1 MKKIVVLLIL
11 IALCLWQ
18 YVRTLDAGEDPFL
31 RSDYSKLRPV
41 KVERVIPSKE
51 VSQLQAIVQE
61 AQAKGLTLSI
71 AGQRHSQGGHT
82 YYKDS
87 IVLDMTSFNK
97 VLAIDAQAKTVIVQS
112 GATWADVQRAINP
125 YGLAV
130 KTMQS
135 QNIFTIGG
143 SISVNAH
150 GRDIRNGSLISSVD
164 SFRLLC
170 ADGTIR
176 NVSRSDNAE
185 LFQLALGGYGL
196 FGVILE
202 VTLSLTD
209 DVVYEMQSEA
219 TTVEAYTDF
228 FINQVKR
235 NPDIH
240 MHLARISVAP
250 GTFLTEMYATNY
262 RVRPELHVADY
273 NKLKLNDSYVLPLKF
288 LFGLNRSFD
297 WGKDALWALQRKF
310 LIGHSSILTRNNAMR
325 SESDF
330 MDYSSDAKNDLLQ
343 EYFVPVEHFAELVQ
357 SIRPILQE
365 EDLNLLNITVRY
377 VNHDEEA
384 TLSYAKSDMFA
395 LVCLFNTPIHA
406 AGQAKMTEGIRRI
419 IDQVERVQGSYY
431 LPYAP
436 FPSVEQFRA
445 IYPKADDFFRAKEKW
460 DPQHVFMN
468 YFYDDYSNRLRSQF
482 SDENL

>member
-1 MKKIVVLLIL
+1 MKKIIVLLLL

-18 YVRTLDAGEDPFL
+18 YARTLVAGEDPFL

-41 KVERVIPSKE
+41 KIERVISSKE
-51 VSQLQAIVQE
+51 VKQLQEIVKDARE
-61 AQAKGLTLSI
+61 KGLQISI

-87 IVLDMTSFNK
+87 IVLDMTPFNK
-97 VLAIDAQAKTVIVQS
+97 VLAFDEKAKTITVQS
-112 GATWADVQRAINP
+112 GATWADVQKYINP

-150 GRDIRNGSLISSVD
+150 GRDIRNGSLISTVE
-164 SFRLLC
+164 SFRLLG
-170 ADGTIR
+170 ADGHTR
-176 NVSRSDNAE
+176 NVSRSENAE
-185 LFQLALGGYGL
+185 LFQLVLGGYGL
-196 FGVILE
+196 FGVILD
-202 VTLSLTD
+202 VTLSLTND
-209 DVVYEMQSEA
+209 EVYEMTSETM
-219 TTVEAYTDF
+219 TTETYTDYF
-228 FINQVKR
+228 LNHVKK

-250 GTFLTEMYATNY
+250 DTFLTEMYATNY
-262 RVRPELHVADY
+262 MTRPDLPITDY
-273 NKLKLNDSYVLPLKF
+273 NKLKLKDSYVLPLKF

-297 WGKDALWALQRKF
+297 WAKNAFWDLQRYF
-310 LIGHSSILTRNNAMR
+310 LIGRSTILTRNNAMR

-330 MDYSSDAKNDLLQ
+330 MAYSSDSKNDLLQ
-343 EYFVPVEHFAELVQ
+343 EYFIPVEHFEDFVR
-357 SIRPILQE
+357 SMKPILQE
-365 EDLNLLNITVRY
+365 EQLNLLNITVRY

-395 LVCLFNTPIHA
+395 LVCLFNTPLSDA
-406 AGQAKMTEGIRRI
+406 VQARMAKGIQRI
-419 IDQVERVQGSYY
+419 IDQLIPLNGSYY

-436 FPSVEQFRA
+436 FPSVDQFQT
-445 IYPKADDFFRAKEKW
+445 IYPKSEAFFQAKDKW
-460 DPQHVFMN
+460 DPQHMFMN
-468 YFYDDYSNRLRSQF
+468 NFYDDYRGH
-482 SDENL
+482 